1 MNRLSPDW
9 IVRHYGDS
17 KYSADIEAAALEIAR
32 EMDDDDDNDGSMESL
47 VQEMGTN
54 EQIRFIIDHLGPFKA
69 KSVLSKCR
77 RMDEGMEEES
87 EDDDDLRTLSF
98 LTVKIGRVSC

>member
-17 KYSADIEAAALEIAR
+17 KYPADIEAAALEIAR

-54 EQIRFIIDHLGPFKA
+54 EQIRFYH
-69 KSVLSKCR
+69 
-77 RMDEGMEEES
+77 
-87 EDDDDLRTLSF
+87 
-98 LTVKIGRVSC
+98 